1 MKKFE
6 KDFIKKGY
14 SIIKLSNDRD
24 INELHQFVISYL
36 RKKVSKQI
44 KNNLNKL
51 NNYLNIENVNAIRL
65 DLYKHLNKSKR
76 FQEIYFKLFQ
86 PYLSKLIGEDIS
98 KQKKINLNIQLPNDY
113 NSTLDLHS
121 DTFAGESPYEV
132 ITWLPLSTVY
142 KTNSMYV
149 FPLNISKKIVSKI
162 KKYNK
167 VGTDKIL
174 KDYKKNLK
182 FLKINFGE
190 ILIFSANLMHGNKVN
205 LTKDSRLSLNCRFKN
220 SFSPRNKINSSNHVI
235 NIFENKS
242 KSPSTKIA
250 EYFEELKIYEN

>member
-14 SIIKLSNDRD
+14 SIIKLSNNRD
-24 INELHQFVISYL
+24 INKLHQFVISYL

-76 FQEIYFKLFQ
+76 FHEIYFKLFQ

-98 KQKKINLNIQLPNDY
+98 KQKKINLNIKLPNDY

-167 VGTDKIL
+167 VGTENIL
-174 KDYKKNLK
+174 KDYKNNLK

>member
-1 MKKFE
+1 
-6 KDFIKKGY
+6 
-14 SIIKLSNDRD
+14 
-24 INELHQFVISYL
+24 
-36 RKKVSKQI
+36 
-44 KNNLNKL
+44 
-51 NNYLNIENVNAIRL
+51 
-65 DLYKHLNKSKR
+65 
-76 FQEIYFKLFQ
+76 
-86 PYLSKLIGEDIS
+86 
-98 KQKKINLNIQLPNDY
+98 
-113 NSTLDLHS
+113 
-121 DTFAGESPYEV
+121 
-132 ITWLPLSTVY
+132 
-142 KTNSMYV
+142 MYV

-174 KDYKKNLK
+174 KDYKNNLK

>member
-1 MKKFE
+1 M
-6 KDFIKKGY
+6 
-14 SIIKLSNDRD
+14 
-24 INELHQFVISYL
+24 
-36 RKKVSKQI
+36 
-44 KNNLNKL
+44 
-51 NNYLNIENVNAIRL
+51 
-65 DLYKHLNKSKR
+65 
-76 FQEIYFKLFQ
+76 
-86 PYLSKLIGEDIS
+86 IGEDIS

-142 KTNSMYV
+142 KTNSMYI
-149 FPLNISKKIVSKI
+149 FQLNISKKIVSKI

-174 KDYKKNLK
+174 KDYKNNLK

-220 SFSPRNKINSSNHVI
+220 SFFQEIRLTLQIM
-235 NIFENKS
+235 
-242 KSPSTKIA
+242 
-250 EYFEELKIYEN
+250 